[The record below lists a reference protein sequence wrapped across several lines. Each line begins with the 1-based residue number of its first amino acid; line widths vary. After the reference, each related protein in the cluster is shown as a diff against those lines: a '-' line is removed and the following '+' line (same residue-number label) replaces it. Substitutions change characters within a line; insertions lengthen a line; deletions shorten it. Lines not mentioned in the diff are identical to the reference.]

1 MNRIPFDRFLADLS
15 AMSEDAFIDPRD
27 FDWPD
32 ALDDSGWF
40 FTPELI
46 SIYGTET
53 WAAMSEA
60 ERKRLSF
67 FEAVNFFSLNI
78 HGEKFLISEISR
90 RLYADDNPELSRY
103 LTHFVDE
110 EARHMMY
117 FSGFC
122 RRYAGKTYTDRTLH
136 GADSGDEEV
145 DRFLLFARINI
156 FEEVVDHYNRVMARD
171 QRLAPVVR
179 EINRIHHVE
188 ELRHLSFG
196 RRFLAN
202 ALENHVSDWGVDRR
216 TFMREHLGGYLG
228 MVWKQ
233 YDNPDVYRD
242 AGIDDPFAVWQSQA
256 VSASARERRSAIG
269 CKRLSFLRKLDLL
282 EEAA

>member
-1 MNRIPFDRFLADLS
+1 MNRIPFDQFLADLS

-27 FDWPD
+27 FHWPD
-32 ALDDSGWF
+32 ELDGGWY

-46 SIYGTET
+46 SIYGTDT
-53 WAAMSEA
+53 WEAMDDAA
-60 ERKRLSF
+60 RRRLSF

-90 RLYADDNPELSRY
+90 RLFGGDDSELSRY

-122 RRYAGKTYTDRTLH
+122 RRYAGKIYTDRTLH
-136 GADSGDEEV
+136 GADSGDEEL
-145 DRFLLFARINI
+145 DMFLLFARINL
-156 FEEVVDHYNRVMARD
+156 FEEIVDHYNRVMAKD
-171 QRLAPVVR
+171 TRLAPVVR

-196 RRFLAN
+196 RRFLAKT
-202 ALENHVSDWGVDRR
+202 LEQHVDDWGAERR
-216 TFMREHLGGYLG
+216 ACLREHLCGYLN

-242 AGIDDPFAVWQSQA
+242 AGIDDAFGVWQAQA
-256 VSASARERRSAIG
+256 ASEIAALRRREIEH
-269 CKRLSFLRKLDLL
+269 KRLSYLRKLDLM